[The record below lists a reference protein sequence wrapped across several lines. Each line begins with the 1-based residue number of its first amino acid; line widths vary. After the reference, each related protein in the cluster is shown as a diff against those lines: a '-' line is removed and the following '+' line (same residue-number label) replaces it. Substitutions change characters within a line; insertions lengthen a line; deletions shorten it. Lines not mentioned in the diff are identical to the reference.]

1 MSNKKFRYIMI
12 EKAQV
17 LCNSIQKY
25 MNVTYNEA
33 IKLLYNSKLYE
44 ALEDEDTKMWYYSNY
59 DLLNMFIEE
68 NETGKYS
75 VYGG

>member
-17 LCNSIQKY
+17 LCSSIQKY

-33 IKLLYNSKLYE
+33 IKLLYNSRLYE

-59 DLLNMFIEE
+59 DLMNMFIEE